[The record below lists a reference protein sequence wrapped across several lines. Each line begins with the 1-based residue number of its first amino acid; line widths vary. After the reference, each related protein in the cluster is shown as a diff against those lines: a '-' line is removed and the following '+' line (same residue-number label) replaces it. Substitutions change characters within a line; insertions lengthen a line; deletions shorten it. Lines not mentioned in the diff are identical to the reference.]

1 MPMPSCLFCL
11 KLAGKVDSHLYTA
24 LFTSQLELGNVSP
37 LYALSRIMK
46 NAQSLVLLLK
56 ELFMAT

>member
-1 MPMPSCLFCL
+1 MPSCLFCL
-11 KLAGKVDSHLYTA
+11 KLAGKVV
-24 LFTSQLELGNVSP
+24 FTSQLELGNVSP